1 MKTKSI
7 NLKKQNMNN
16 VVNFT
21 RKCWISFVFMLCITS
36 LGFGQ
41 TISMSTGNCVATA
54 NEIQFDLFVTNTG
67 AVSLQ
72 FKSAVIRLTHSAAI
86 LAGGTNTIVFS
97 YVSGSDFPLSW
108 PPSSSP
114 AFIYTPATRL
124 FRVST
129 GNSIYVNGGTCAA
142 PNIASGA
149 TKEIGRFSLKNTA
162 QNFVAGANVGLAWS
176 ISGMIGYINCAAGST
191 TFNTASGNTI
201 LAAPCSMT
209 IPGCTSSTV
218 SGNPGDQSVCN
229 PGTATFNG
237 TFTNGAPAPTLIWQV
252 QTGGVGLFTDL
263 TETAPYSNTA
273 TNTLSISNPNI
284 SLSTNRYRLKAS
296 NTCGDV
302 FTNDALLTVNPTINI
317 GTVSGTATLC
327 AGSLFTFSSDGD
339 AGGSW
344 SSSNPVVASVSS
356 TGIVTALNAGNTN
369 ITYTIN
375 AGCGSP
381 QSAFK
386 ALAVGGTA
394 SLAGVTGGPSVC
406 ITAAVQPSTTQPSG
420 TSFSDGSCNT
430 IATILPSGLSPV
442 SGSINTCVRVEDVVH
457 TYHNMPYLQRVYD
470 LVPAINAAT
479 ATATVTLYYTQA
491 EFSAYNAAKPAPY
504 PPLPVDA
511 ADALNNK
518 ANLRITQFHGTGT
531 YPGNYNG
538 GTVDLINPVDA
549 KIVWSGAPLNRWE
562 VTFDIVGFSGFYLH
576 TTVTN
581 APLPINLLSFSGRNN
596 GNSNLLEWATSSE
609 QNSNYFELQRSTD
622 GINFVK
628 AATITAAGNSSTNRN
643 YNYNDNISSFTE
655 RLFYYRLKQVDISGE
670 AKYSTIVKIKLG
682 NKGFDV
688 EASPNPFA
696 DQLRV
701 QVDAI
706 QKENA
711 TITLNSLDGR
721 KILKQN
727 TSLSKGS
734 NVVLLDKLDNLAGG
748 VYLLT
753 VVTDSEKITV
763 KVIKQK

>member
-1 MKTKSI
+1 MK
-7 NLKKQNMNN
+7 N

-36 LGFGQ
+36 AGFAQ
-41 TISMSTGNCVATA
+41 SISMSTANCVAMA
-54 NEIQFDLFVTNTG
+54 NEIQFDVFVTNTS

-72 FKSAVIRLTHSAAI
+72 LNSTAIRLTHSAAI

-97 YVSGSDFPLSW
+97 YVGNSDFSLLW
-108 PPSSSP
+108 PPSNNP

-129 GNSIYVNGGTCAA
+129 STAVYLNGTTCAA
-142 PNIASGA
+142 PNIAVGE
-149 TKEIGRFSLKNTA
+149 TKTIGRFSLKNTA
-162 QNFVAGANVGLAWS
+162 QNFVPGANVGLTWS
-176 ISGMIGYINCAAGST
+176 TSGIVGYINCAQSPT
-191 TFNTASGNTI
+191 TFNTAAGNTI
-201 LAAPCSMT
+201 LSAPCAMA
-209 IPGCTSSTV
+209 IPGCISSTV
-218 SGNPGDQSVCN
+218 NSNPIDQSACN
-229 PGTATFNG
+229 PGTATFTG
-237 TFTNGAPAPTLIWQV
+237 SFTGGAPVSTLVWQV

-263 TETAPYSNTA
+263 TETAPYSNTT
-273 TNTLSISNPNI
+273 TNTLTITNPNI
-284 SLSTNRYRLKAS
+284 SLSTNRYRLKAN

-302 FTNDALLTVNPTINI
+302 FTNDALLTINPNVNA
-317 GTVSGTATLC
+317 GTVSGTSTLC
-327 AGSLFTFSSDGD
+327 TGSLFTFSSNGD
-339 AGGSW
+339 AGGTW
-344 SSSNPVVASVSS
+344 SSSNTVVATISS
-356 TGIVTALNAGNTN
+356 AGIVTALNAGSTN

-375 AGCGSP
+375 TGCNSP
-381 QSAFK
+381 QAAFSS
-386 ALAVGGTA
+386 LIVGGTA

-406 ITAAVQPSTTQPSG
+406 STANVQPSATQPSG
-420 TSFSDGSCNT
+420 TSFSDGTCNT
-430 IATILPSGLSPV
+430 IATILPSGLAQV

-470 LVPAINAAT
+470 LVPATNAAT
-479 ATATVTLYYTQA
+479 ATATLTLYYTQG
-491 EFSAYNAAKPAPY
+491 EFTAYNAAKPAPY
-504 PPLPVDA
+504 PALPVDA

-643 YNYNDNISSFTE
+643 YNYNDNISSFTA
-655 RLFYYRLKQVDISGE
+655 RLFYYRLKQVDNSGE

-727 TSLSKGS
+727 TSLNKGS
-734 NVVLLDKLDNLAGG
+734 NVVLLDKLDNLPGG
-748 VYLLT
+748 IYLLT

>member
-1 MKTKSI
+1 M
-7 NLKKQNMNN
+7 
-16 VVNFT
+16 
-21 RKCWISFVFMLCITS
+21 
-36 LGFGQ
+36 
-41 TISMSTGNCVATA
+41 
-54 NEIQFDLFVTNTG
+54 
-67 AVSLQ
+67 
-72 FKSAVIRLTHSAAI
+72 
-86 LAGGTNTIVFS
+86 
-97 YVSGSDFPLSW
+97 
-108 PPSSSP
+108 
-114 AFIYTPATRL
+114 
-124 FRVST
+124 
-129 GNSIYVNGGTCAA
+129 
-142 PNIASGA
+142 
-149 TKEIGRFSLKNTA
+149 
-162 QNFVAGANVGLAWS
+162 
-176 ISGMIGYINCAAGST
+176 
-191 TFNTASGNTI
+191 
-201 LAAPCSMT
+201 
-209 IPGCTSSTV
+209 
-218 SGNPGDQSVCN
+218 
-229 PGTATFNG
+229 
-237 TFTNGAPAPTLIWQV
+237 
-252 QTGGVGLFTDL
+252 
-263 TETAPYSNTA
+263 
-273 TNTLSISNPNI
+273 
-284 SLSTNRYRLKAS
+284 
-296 NTCGDV
+296 
-302 FTNDALLTVNPTINI
+302 FTNDALLTINPNVNA
-317 GTVSGTATLC
+317 GTVSGTSTLC
-327 AGSLFTFSSDGD
+327 TGSLFTFSSNGD
-339 AGGSW
+339 AGGTW
-344 SSSNPVVASVSS
+344 SSSNTVVATISS
-356 TGIVTALNAGNTN
+356 AGIVTALNAGSTN

-375 AGCGSP
+375 TGCNSP
-381 QSAFK
+381 QAAFSS
-386 ALAVGGTA
+386 LIVGGTA

-406 ITAAVQPSTTQPSG
+406 STANVQPSATQPSG
-420 TSFSDGSCNT
+420 TSFSDGTCNT
-430 IATILPSGLSPV
+430 IANILPSGLAQV

-470 LVPAINAAT
+470 IVPATNAAT
-479 ATATVTLYYTQA
+479 ATATLTLYYTQA
-491 EFSAYNAAKPAPY
+491 EFTAYNAAKPAPY
-504 PPLPVDA
+504 PALPVDA

-628 AATITAAGNSSTNRN
+628 AATITAAGSSSTNRN
-643 YNYNDNISSFTE
+643 YNYNDNISSFTA

-727 TSLSKGS
+727 TSLNKGS
-734 NVVLLDKLDNLAGG
+734 NVVLLDKLDNLPGG
-748 VYLLT
+748 IYLLT